1 MKFGW
6 VNTISA
12 SGRAP
17 IYGYPAEMELNCEN
31 RLAFTAPELLSPA
44 GSWDC
49 AEAAVENGADAI
61 YFGVD
66 RGFNARSRAANFG
79 LGDLPTLMQMLRLRG
94 VRGYVTLNTLVFPDE
109 MRSLVEVVAAVAEA
123 GVDAVLVQDF
133 GVARI
138 VRAMCSELE
147 IHAST
152 QMSLTSA
159 ETIAVAADLG
169 LARVVLA
176 RELSIAE
183 IKKIRTATA
192 MPLESFIHGALCVA
206 YSGQCLTSESLGGRS
221 ANRGQCAQ
229 ACRLPYELVC
239 DGEDR
244 DLGDVRYL
252 LSPQDLAGYAA
263 IPDMI
268 AAGVDSLKIEGRLK
282 TPEYVANITGHYRRA
297 IDQAVAEGTVRV
309 SDHDRQEMELSFSR
323 GFTPGWLEGNDH
335 KRLVPGVRA
344 AKQGIILGQII
355 DRRDDEIRI
364 ALAADVSLGDGLA
377 IASRPPTADSSAY
390 AGSGF
395 ADNHQ
400 GGRVYSIASNHSP
413 TAPSVSRSRVHRP
426 TASSVGRSR
435 SSNRRSV
442 PATVD
447 ETSDEKWRTATAG
460 SDVWIGF
467 ARGSIDFHR
476 IDDGALVFKND
487 DPKLNKKL
495 AASFG
500 GKPRR
505 TRPLDFR
512 VVAKVGEALRLTGVV
527 SHRDQHASTAP
538 FISCNVSSDMPLEA
552 ARKHAVT
559 QEVLADKLGRLGGT
573 PFHMGRLDVDISGA
587 PMVPLAMINAARREL
602 VENLKAK
609 LEQSPVRV
617 IDIEAGTALTRGLRE
632 EFDKPTS
639 ASPKL
644 SVLCRT
650 IDQLEAAV
658 SVGVDAAIV
667 DFHDVKTHRDAVRI
681 GRAASVPTWVA
692 SIRMQKPGEMGL
704 IRQIIK
710 YEPDGILARNLA
722 AIDAAGAAKVPTIA
736 DFSLNVANHRSA
748 QWLIDRGVQRV
759 TASYDL
765 NADQLNGLIEAI
777 PGGWIEMVMHQH
789 MPMFHMEHCV
799 FCSVLSPGT
808 NKTNCGRPC
817 DRHVVQLRDRVGKM
831 HVLQADIAC
840 RNTLYNATPQSSAD
854 VVSSLIDRGVNWF
867 RVELLDESASHAE
880 QTLKLYRRLL
890 SGEVSGP
897 DVWRSL
903 AADNRV
909 GVTRGTLEAKR
920 NPLAI
925 L

>member
-1 MKFGW
+1 
-6 VNTISA
+6 
-12 SGRAP
+12 
-17 IYGYPAEMELNCEN
+17 MELTRDN
-31 RLAFTAPELLSPA
+31 RPTLPAVELLSPA

-49 AEAAVENGADAI
+49 ADAAVENGADAI
-61 YFGVD
+61 YLGVD

-79 LGDLPTLMQMLRLRG
+79 LGDLPGLMRMLRRRG

-109 MRSLVEVVAAVAEA
+109 MRSLVEVVTAVAEA

-138 VRAMCSELE
+138 VRAMCPELE

-159 ETIAVAADLG
+159 ETIAAAADLG

-183 IKKIRTATA
+183 ITQIRSATS
-192 MPLESFIHGALCVA
+192 MPLEAFIHGALCVA

-297 IDQAVAEGTVRV
+297 IDQAIAEGVVRL
-309 SDHDRQEMELSFSR
+309 SQRDRQEMELSFSR

-344 AKQGIILGQII
+344 AKQGIELGRVV
-355 DRRDDEIRI
+355 DRREDEIRVT
-364 ALAADVSLGDGLA
+364 LAADVALGDGLA
-377 IASRPPTADSSAY
+377 IASLPLAGGGDAY
-390 AGSGF
+390 SGSGF
-395 ADNHQ
+395 AANHQ
-400 GGRVYSIASNHSP
+400 GGRVYSITHHRRPTDRAIRKSRSSDRRSDPATWNGRP
-413 TAPSVSRSRVHRP
+413 TAPHIGGSKEKLKAA
-426 TASSVGRSR
+426 AS
-435 SSNRRSV
+435 
-442 PATVD
+442 
-447 ETSDEKWRTATAG
+447 G

-467 ARGSIDFHR
+467 ARGAIDFMR
-476 IDDGALVFKND
+476 IEDGAIVFKND
-487 DPKLNKKL
+487 DPALNKRL
-495 AASFG
+495 AATYG

-512 VVAKVGEALRLTGVV
+512 VEAKVGAPLRLTGIVPRTEPHAANLPPISWEVV
-527 SHRDQHASTAP
+527 SDA
-538 FISCNVSSDMPLEA
+538 PLEA

-559 QEVLADKLGRLGGT
+559 SDVLADKLGRLGGT
-573 PFHMGRLDVDISGA
+573 PFHLGRLETEISGA
-587 PMVPLAMINAARREL
+587 PIVPLGSLNAARREL
-602 VENLKAK
+602 VEQLMAQ
-609 LEQSPVRV
+609 LEESPVRV
-617 IDIEAGTALTRGLRE
+617 VHVDAGLALTGGLRE
-632 EFDKPTS
+632 ERGATRTT
-639 ASPKL
+639 APKL

-650 IDQLEAAV
+650 MEQLDVAARM
-658 SVGVDAAIV
+658 GVDALIA
-667 DFHDVKTHRDAVRI
+667 DFHDVRSHREAVRI
-681 GRAASVPTWVA
+681 GRAARVPTWIA
-692 SIRMQKPGEMGL
+692 SIRMQKPSEMGL
-704 IRQIIK
+704 IRQALK
-710 YEPDGILARNLA
+710 YEPDGVLARNLA
-722 AIDAAGAAKVPTIA
+722 AVDAAIAAGVPTVA
-736 DFSLNVANHRSA
+736 DFSLNVANHRA
-748 QWLIDRGVQRV
+748 AEWLIDRGVERV

-765 NADQLNGLIEAI
+765 NANQLDGLIAAT
-777 PGGWIEMVMHQH
+777 PGQWIEMVMHQH

-840 RNTLYNATPQSSAD
+840 RNTLYNATPQSAAD
-854 VVSSLIDRGVNWF
+854 VVASLIERGVGWF
-867 RVELLDESASHAE
+867 RVELLDESASRAE
-880 QTLKLYRRLL
+880 EILQLYRRLL
-890 SGEVSGP
+890 SGRVSGP

-909 GVTRGTLEAKR
+909 GVTRGTLEAIR

>member
-1 MKFGW
+1 MM
-6 VNTISA
+6 NSPTHTLD
-12 SGRAP
+12 R
-17 IYGYPAEMELNCEN
+17 
-31 RLAFTAPELLSPA
+31 RLAATSPAPELLSPA
-44 GSWDC
+44 GSWQC

-66 RGFNARSRAANFG
+66 RGFNARSRAANFS
-79 LGDLPTLMQMLRLRG
+79 LGDLPDLMQMLRRRG

-109 MRSLVEVVAAVAEA
+109 MSSLVDVVKAIAEA

-138 VRAMCSELE
+138 VRAMCAELE

-159 ETIAVAADLG
+159 ETIAVAQTLG
-169 LARVVLA
+169 LSRVVLA

-183 IKKIRTATA
+183 ITKIRAASA
-192 MPLESFIHGALCVA
+192 MPLEAFIHGALCVA

-268 AAGVDSLKIEGRLK
+268 TAGINSLKIEGRLK

-297 IDQAVAEGTVRV
+297 IDQAVSDGIVRV
-309 SDHDRQEMELSFSR
+309 SRRDREEMELSFSR
-323 GFTPGWLEGNDH
+323 GFAPGWLEGNDH

-344 AKQGIILGQII
+344 AKQGIVLGTVADI
-355 DRRDDEIRI
+355 RGDEIRVQI
-364 ALAADVSLGDGLA
+364 AADVSLGDGLA
-377 IASRPPTADSSAY
+377 IASLPEPSRAGDSY

-400 GGRVYSIASNHSP
+400 GGRVYSLSP
-413 TAPSVSRSRVHRP
+413 AGTKSGGKLQ
-426 TASSVGRSR
+426 TI
-435 SSNRRSV
+435 
-442 PATVD
+442 
-447 ETSDEKWRTATAG
+447 TAG

-467 ARGSIDFHR
+467 GRDAIDFLR
-476 IDDGALVFKND
+476 IEDNAVVFKND

-495 AASFG
+495 AATFG

-505 TRPLDFR
+505 TRAMNMH
-512 VVAKVGEALRLTGVV
+512 VVARVDDPLRV
-527 SHRDQHASTAP
+527 TAMVDHIVCE
-538 FISCNVSSDMPLEA
+538 FSSDAPLEQA
-552 ARKHAVT
+552 HKHPIT
-559 QEVLADKLGRLGGT
+559 HDVLADKLGRLGGT
-573 PFHMGRLDVDISGA
+573 IFHLGKLDAEIMGD
-587 PMVPLAMINAARREL
+587 PMVPLAALNTIRREL
-602 VENLKAK
+602 VEQLTAK
-609 LEQSPVRV
+609 LEEPPTRLANVHAGRLL
-617 IDIEAGTALTRGLRE
+617 IEKISDVSDDPLPIAA
-632 EFDKPTS
+632 
-639 ASPKL
+639 PKL
-644 SVLCRT
+644 SILCRT
-650 IDQLEAAV
+650 IEQLTAAV
-658 SVGVDAAIV
+658 GMDVDTVIA
-667 DFHDVKTHRDAVRI
+667 DFHDVRTHREAVRV
-681 GRAASVPTWVA
+681 GREAGVTVLLASL
-692 SIRMQKPGEMGL
+692 RMQKPGEMGL
-704 IRQIIK
+704 IKQLLK
-710 YEPDGILARNLA
+710 YEPDGVLARNLA
-722 AIDAAGAAKVPTIA
+722 ALDACVSAGVPTIA
-736 DFSLNVANHRSA
+736 DFSLNIANHRSA
-748 QWLIDRGVQRV
+748 EWLIGRGVQRV

-765 NADQLNGLIEAI
+765 NADQLDGLVTATPSRWLEI
-777 PGGWIEMVMHQH
+777 VMHQH

-817 DRHVVQLRDRVGKM
+817 DRHVVQLRDRVGKL

-840 RNTLYNATPQSSAD
+840 RNTLFNATPQSAAD
-854 VVSSLIDRGVNWF
+854 VVSSLIERGVGWF
-867 RVELLDESASHAE
+867 RVELLEENATRTE
-880 QTLKLYRRLL
+880 LIVNLYRQLL
-890 SGEVSGP
+890 SGQISGP

>member
-1 MKFGW
+1 
-6 VNTISA
+6 
-12 SGRAP
+12 
-17 IYGYPAEMELNCEN
+17 MEFNREN
-31 RLAFTAPELLSPA
+31 RPAATVPELLSPA

-79 LGDLPTLMQMLRLRG
+79 LGDLAGLMQMLRRRG
-94 VRGYVTLNTLVFPDE
+94 VLGYVTLNTLVFPDE
-109 MRSLVEVVAAVAEA
+109 MQSLVEVVAAVAEA

-138 VRAMCSELE
+138 VREMCPELE

-152 QMSLTSA
+152 QMSLTSV
-159 ETIAVAADLG
+159 ETINAAADLG

-176 RELSIAE
+176 RELSITE
-183 IKKIRTATA
+183 IAKIRSGTS
-192 MPLESFIHGALCVA
+192 MPLEAFIHGALCVA

-297 IDQAVAEGTVRV
+297 IDQAVNEGVVRLT
-309 SDHDRQEMELSFSR
+309 DHDRQEMELSFSR
-323 GFTPGWLEGNDH
+323 GFAPGWLEGNDH

-344 AKQGIILGQII
+344 AKQGIVLGQVADI
-355 DRRDDEIRI
+355 RGDEIRVT
-364 ALAADVSLGDGLA
+364 LAAEVSLGDGLA
-377 IASRPPTADSSAY
+377 IASLPPAAGDDAY
-390 AGSGF
+390 SGSGF

-400 GGRVYSIASNHSP
+400 GGRVYSITN
-413 TAPSVSRSRVHRP
+413 SRRP
-426 TASSVGRSR
+426 NGSSAARSIEKLK
-435 SSNRRSV
+435 SA
-442 PATVD
+442 AT
-447 ETSDEKWRTATAG
+447 G

-467 ARGSIDFHR
+467 ARGSIDFLR
-476 IDDGALVFKND
+476 IEDHAVVFKND

-495 AASFG
+495 AATFG

-505 TRPLDFR
+505 TRAIDFHVEAKPGLPLR
-512 VVAKVGEALRLTGVV
+512 VSAVVAGQSTGEI
-527 SHRDQHASTAP
+527 
-538 FISCNVSSDMPLEA
+538 ISCEITSETILEA
-552 ARKHAVT
+552 ARKHALT
-559 QEVLADKLGRLGGT
+559 HEVLADKLGRLGGT
-573 PFHMGRLDVDISGA
+573 PFHLGHLELEMEGS
-587 PMVPLAMINAARREL
+587 PMVPLAMINAARRDLIDEIT
-602 VENLKAK
+602 AK
-609 LEQSPVRV
+609 LERAPARIVNV
-617 IDIEAGTALTRGLRE
+617 AAGQALIRGLR
-632 EFDKPTS
+632 DDSGAVPVT
-639 ASPKL
+639 SPKL

-650 IDQLEAAV
+650 LEQFEAAAGT
-658 SVGVDAAIV
+658 GVDAVIA
-667 DFHDVKTHRDAVRI
+667 DFHDVRTHRDAVRI
-681 GRAASVPTWVA
+681 GREAGVSTWIA

-704 IRQIIK
+704 IRQILK
-710 YEPDGILARNLA
+710 YEPDGVLARNLA
-722 AIDAAGAAKVPTIA
+722 AVDAAIAAGLPTVA
-736 DFSLNVANHRSA
+736 DFSLNVANHRA
-748 QWLIDRGVQRV
+748 AEWLIDRGVERV

-765 NADQLNGLIEAI
+765 NADQLSGLIAATPSE
-777 PGGWIEMVMHQH
+777 WIEVVMHQH

-799 FCSVLSPGT
+799 FCSVMSPGT

-817 DRHVVQLRDRVGKM
+817 DRHVVHLRDRVGKL

-840 RNTLYNATPQSSAD
+840 RNTLYNATPQSAAD
-854 VVSSLIDRGVNWF
+854 VVASMIDCGVGWF
-867 RVELLDESASHAE
+867 RVELLDESAS
-880 QTLKLYRRLL
+880 QTEHTLGLYRRLL
-890 SGEVSGP
+890 SGEVNGA
-897 DVWRSL
+897 DVWRGLS
-903 AADNRV
+903 ADNRV